1 MNRRIAF
8 PFLTLSD
15 AAVTAAPWELSL
27 NGGDW
32 TEMSGHLANWDASS
46 TVRVRRSIRVD
57 PDVAARDLSGLPNEV
72 RLAIGVQVGTGQGR
86 LPRMVLER
94 YQQVLERDSWG
105 HDLELA
111 IPGSRLSIVL
121 DLLTEITLAE
131 QPVHAASLSPRAVG
145 DRLWTERTR
154 LPLEGE
160 EPRFPI
166 ETADM
171 SALLGDMLATSAP
184 WHLHWSPGDW
194 ERDFHGAVRLYLNEK
209 AAGLLERVESEDDA
223 TLQAILADV
232 VGQVCER
239 FILDP
244 EAEAMMAGAEPGSLG
259 AQAAAWLQKAWPDR
273 DAAFI
278 RSVLE
283 TRPGVFRSSILA
295 LAEFGEV

>member
-32 TEMSGHLANWDASS
+32 TEISGHLANWDASS

-94 YQQVLERDSWG
+94 YQQVLERDSWA

-131 QPVHAASLSPRAVG
+131 QPVHATSLSPRSVG
-145 DRLWTERTR
+145 DRLWMERTR

-171 SALLGDMLATSAP
+171 SALLGDMLAASAP